1 MIDGHV
7 HFRDWEEKD
16 KETIEHGIKVG
27 LRCGF
32 DTFLDM
38 PNTKPSLTT
47 KENAQKRIE
56 DGKKVI
62 EKLKKEGGSV
72 NYSIFLG
79 LTKSEDQ
86 IREMVELHSSLFP
99 HVCGLKLFLS
109 QSTGN
114 MGITDEE
121 EQRRV
126 FSLLSSLGYLG
137 VLTLHAEKESLFNKD
152 EKSHSLSRPS
162 ISEIKSV
169 EDQIEN
175 VIKTGFK
182 GKLHIAHISTKG
194 AIELVS
200 EAKKDGIKITCGATP
215 HHALLTIK
223 DEDIFRT
230 MNPPLRDKKD
240 RDAVLDSLFDGSID
254 CAESDHAPHTLCDK
268 LNGANGIP
276 GFEGML
282 RLIKFLRKEG
292 MKEERLEELFTSKAL
307 EIYNLPYKPT
317 SVIKTIT
324 DSMIEKA
331 NKEYPY
337 SAWNDYYK

>member
-7 HFRDWEEKD
+7 HLRDWEEKD
-16 KETIEHGIKVG
+16 KETIEHGMRVG
-27 LRCGF
+27 LMCGF

-47 KENAQKRIE
+47 KENALKRIE
-56 DGKKVI
+56 DGKKAI
-62 EKLKKEGGSV
+62 ETLKKEGLSV

-79 LTKSEDQ
+79 LTKSEEQ

-99 HVCGLKLFLS
+99 LVCGLKLFLS

-114 MGITDEE
+114 MGITEE
-121 EQRRV
+121 SEQRRV
-126 FSLLSSLGYLG
+126 FALLSNLNYTG
-137 VLTLHAEKESLFNKD
+137 VLTVHAEKESLFNRN
-152 EKSHSLSRPS
+152 EKSHSLMRPS

-194 AIELVS
+194 AIELVRD
-200 EAKKDGIKITCGATP
+200 AKKDGIKITCGSTP
-215 HHALLTIK
+215 HHALLTLDK
-223 DEDIFRT
+223 ESVFTT

-254 CAESDHAPHTLCDK
+254 CAESDHAPHTLRDK

-282 RLIKFLRKEG
+282 RLIRFLRNEG
-292 MKEERLEELFTSKAL
+292 MEEERLEELFVTKAL
-307 EIYNLPYKPT
+307 EIYNLPYKT
-317 SVIKTIT
+317 EAVIKTIT

-331 NKEYPY
+331 SKEYPY
-337 SAWNDYYK
+337 SAWEEYK

>member
-7 HFRDWEEKD
+7 HFRDWEQKD
-16 KETIEHGIKVG
+16 KETIEHGMRVG
-27 LRCGF
+27 LMCGF

-38 PNTKPSLTT
+38 PNTKPTLTT
-47 KENAQKRIE
+47 KENALKRIE
-56 DGKKVI
+56 DGKKVK
-62 EKLKKEGGSV
+62 EKLEKEGLSV

-99 HVCGLKLFLS
+99 LVCGLKLFLS

-114 MGITDEE
+114 MGITEE
-121 EQRRV
+121 SEQRRV
-126 FSLLSSLGYLG
+126 FSLLASLNYSG
-137 VLTLHAEKESLFNKD
+137 VLTVHAEKESLFNRD

-175 VIKTGFK
+175 VINTSYK

-194 AIELVS
+194 AIELVT

-215 HHALLTIK
+215 HHALLTLNN
-223 DEDIFRT
+223 ESIFRT

-240 RDAVLDSLFDGSID
+240 RDAVLDGLFNGTID
-254 CAESDHAPHTLCDK
+254 SAESDHAPHTLMDK
-268 LNGANGIP
+268 LNGAKGIP

-282 RLIKFLRKEG
+282 RLIRFLRIEG
-292 MKEERLEELFTSKAL
+292 MDEKRLEELFVTKAL
-307 EIYNLPYKPT
+307 EIYNLPYKPMP
-317 SVIKTIT
+317 VIKKIT
-324 DSMIEKA
+324 DEMIEKA

-337 SAWNDYYK
+337 SAWN